1 MTTGKLDDKLT
12 DRVRVKFTD
21 YAINKF
27 QGTEELFNK
36 TKDKSISVRFE
47 NCGLKGLK
55 LFQYKK
61 SLKKFFVQQFWFD
74 GKADHWSVGEFR
86 PNIFG
91 IKECQTKAVEI
102 MKTHTDDNGMWIKN
116 PKIIIAHK

>member
-1 MTTGKLDDKLT
+1 MTTGKLADKLT
-12 DRVRVKFTD
+12 DKVRVKFTD

-74 GKADHWSVGEFR
+74 KRSHTWTVGEFR
-86 PNIFG
+86 YYIR
-91 IKECQTKAVEI
+91 K
-102 MKTHTDDNGMWIKN
+102 H
-116 PKIIIAHK
+116 H

>member
-61 SLKKFFVQQFWFD
+61 SLKKFFV
-74 GKADHWSVGEFR
+74 
-86 PNIFG
+86 
-91 IKECQTKAVEI
+91 
-102 MKTHTDDNGMWIKN
+102 
-116 PKIIIAHK
+116 